1 MKACYIEIRKVK
13 VWRGLSTSAIN
24 LEEGNMKL
32 NITTQQ
38 YNPLLKRKEVTFE
51 IRHEDIK
58 GTPSR
63 IEVRKLLAE
72 NLKANVDL
80 VYVRK
85 MQTKT
90 GTMQAKGDANI
101 YDTVEQAKLVE
112 SEHIIVRNVPS
123 MKKPKEEE
131 KAEEKPK
138 PVEKAK
144 KTKETEK
151 TIEAPAEKKE
161 ERKEEK
167 KEK

>member
-1 MKACYIEIRKVK
+1 MKI
-13 VWRGLSTSAIN
+13 
-24 LEEGNMKL
+24 

-38 YNPLLKRKEVTFE
+38 YNPLLKRKEIVFE

-63 IEVRKLLAE
+63 IEVRKALAE

-85 MQTKT
+85 MQTRT
-90 GTMQAKGDANI
+90 GTMQAKGEANI
-101 YDTVEQAKLVE
+101 YDTIEQAKLVE
-112 SEHIIVRNVPS
+112 PQHIIERNVPS
-123 MKKPKEEE
+123 EKKPKEEE

-138 PVEKAK
+138 APKPEKIEKVEKAK
-144 KTKETEK
+144 EPEKPKAET
-151 TIEAPAEKKE
+151 
-161 ERKEEK
+161 EK

>member
-1 MKACYIEIRKVK
+1 MKI
-13 VWRGLSTSAIN
+13 
-24 LEEGNMKL
+24 

-38 YNPLLKRKEVTFE
+38 YNPLLKRKEIVFE

-63 IEVRKLLAE
+63 IEVRKALAE

-85 MQTKT
+85 MQTRT
-90 GTMQAKGDANI
+90 GTMQAKGEANI
-101 YDTVEQAKLVE
+101 YDTIEQAKLVE
-112 SEHIIVRNVPS
+112 SQHIIERNVPS
-123 MKKPKEEE
+123 EKKSKDEE

-138 PVEKAK
+138 APKPEKIEKVEKAK
-144 KTKETEK
+144 EPEKPKAET
-151 TIEAPAEKKE
+151 
-161 ERKEEK
+161 EK

>member
-1 MKACYIEIRKVK
+1 MK
-13 VWRGLSTSAIN
+13 IN
-24 LEEGNMKL
+24 
-32 NITTQQ
+32 IASQQ

-63 IEVRKLLAE
+63 VEVRKVLAE

-90 GTMQAKGDANI
+90 GTMQAKGEANI
-101 YDTVEQAKLVE
+101 YDTIEQAKLVE
-112 SEHIIVRNVPS
+112 SQHIIARNVPS
-123 MKKPKEEE
+123 EKKLKEEVKEKKEKEEKKPE
-131 KAEEKPK
+131 KAEKPIGKAEKIKVP
-138 PVEKAK
+138 EKA
-144 KTKETEK
+144 
-151 TIEAPAEKKE
+151 EAPAVEK
-161 ERKEEK
+161 KEEK

>member
-1 MKACYIEIRKVK
+1 MKI
-13 VWRGLSTSAIN
+13 
-24 LEEGNMKL
+24 

-38 YNPLLKRKEVTFE
+38 YNPLLKRKEIFFE

-63 IEVRKLLAE
+63 IEVRKALAE

-85 MQTKT
+85 MQTRT
-90 GTMQAKGDANI
+90 GTMQAKGEANI
-101 YDTVEQAKLVE
+101 YDTIEQAKLVE
-112 SEHIIVRNVPS
+112 PQHIIERNVPS
-123 MKKPKEEE
+123 EKKPKEEE

-138 PVEKAK
+138 APKPEKIEKVEKAK
-144 KTKETEK
+144 EPEKPKAET
-151 TIEAPAEKKE
+151 
-161 ERKEEK
+161 EK